1 MGYDLCIV
9 NYFSKCDFLARTY
22 FFLDIYYFPIMSISL
37 ICEENGW
44 GFHAEVETNEEN
56 PPVFYSS
63 LYLFP
68 FSFLVFTA
76 CPGNKCF
83 LWKVFKSKKCMKR
96 IIKIPKNPTIQGW
109 ILLNFG
115 IFLPIFSW
123 RFFFFFFGGVTSPE
137 TSSFF
142 IFCIYGN
149 KFLNSFGLWSL
160 TRVAP
165 MSTFPCSAGF
175 SKRNL
180 H

>member
-123 RFFFFFFGGVTSPE
+123 RFFFFFLTLAVLISRLSGPKRKSLFVVLNG
-137 TSSFF
+137 
-142 IFCIYGN
+142 FCFYSQADT
-149 KFLNSFGLWSL
+149 NSHFY
-160 TRVAP
+160 
-165 MSTFPCSAGF
+165 
-175 SKRNL
+175 
-180 H
+180 HE